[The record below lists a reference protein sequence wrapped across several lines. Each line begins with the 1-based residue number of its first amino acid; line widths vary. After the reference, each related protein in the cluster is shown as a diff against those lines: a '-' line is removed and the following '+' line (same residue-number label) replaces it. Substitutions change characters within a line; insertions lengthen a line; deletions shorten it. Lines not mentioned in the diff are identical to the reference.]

1 VVKVCLRFGVITRP
15 LKDLAMSFEAV
26 LKQQHAG
33 KASRAAERRS
43 LKLQTRTRSASAGDV
58 LVVVHNISPTGLL
71 IEASQNGLAVGDSF
85 TIDVPEAGLAEST
98 VVWNSGRFFGC
109 AFLEPIAKAAVS
121 AALLR
126 GEPQPDAARTDFA
139 DVRTGHSGTLDRPK
153 LVPER
158 NFLVP
163 VILAFGLWGLIGT
176 AVYFA
181 FF

>member
-1 VVKVCLRFGVITRP
+1 
-15 LKDLAMSFEAV
+15 MSFEAV

-33 KASRAAERRS
+33 KVGRVAERRS
-43 LKLQTRTRSASAGDV
+43 LKLQTRTRSASAGDIV
-58 LVVVHNISPTGLL
+58 VVVHNISPTGLL
-71 IEASQNGLAVGDSF
+71 IEASENGLAVGDSF

-126 GEPQPDAARTDFA
+126 GEPQLGAARTDFA
-139 DVRTGHSGTLDRPK
+139 EVPTGDSGSAHRST

-163 VILAFGLWGLIGT
+163 VVLALALWGLIGT